1 VIRQGARIR
10 RLRELA
16 RGSYG
21 LLAGNVAAR
30 LGAMGAIM
38 LSTLLLARQHGAAAV
53 GVYTLMHVLPAL
65 LGSLTSCGLGVA
77 AAYFLA
83 GPDAGNARLPL
94 TLVAV
99 ALIGG
104 AVGLAIWVAATP
116 LVGPLLFPGLPL
128 GLVAVAGFA
137 VVTRLMVIT
146 AKSCSQG
153 KEDLRGSNFVILA
166 EEAMFVPVY
175 LLLTAVG
182 TRGYTTVILGL
193 VLSDVITGALAWSRL
208 ARKGF
213 FAGAARPSLRLA
225 RRLAAYGTRGQ
236 VGGLILQLNLRLDFI
251 ILTALAG
258 PAVLGMYAIGSK
270 FAELIKVGT
279 LALSY
284 VLYPEFAR
292 DSRDRAAKRAR
303 RLIPKAALLSA
314 AAAVPLFLSAGFVIT
329 TLYGRGFHAA
339 ILPAR
344 IILLGLVLDGVGGVV
359 TGYLYGVGRPG
370 LNSWSMGMGLVFTV
384 ALDVLLIPRM
394 GATGAA
400 IASALA
406 YTASTL
412 ALLAFFS
419 HVSRGPPEAA
429 RPRPRLRGG
438 ARRGSDVQ
446 TGSRTVG

>member
-1 VIRQGARIR
+1 MMR
-10 RLRELA
+10 RLRALS

-53 GVYTLMHVLPAL
+53 GIYTLMHVLPAL
-65 LGSLTSCGLGVA
+65 LGSLTSCGLAVA

-83 GPDAGNARLPL
+83 GPESRNARLPL

-99 ALIGG
+99 ALTGG
-104 AVGLAIWVAATP
+104 AVGMAIWVAALP
-116 LVGPLLFPGLPL
+116 LLGPLLFPGLPL
-128 GLVAVAGFA
+128 GLIAVAGFA
-137 VVTRLMVIT
+137 VVTRLVAIT

-175 LLLTAVG
+175 LVLTAVG
-182 TRGYTTVILGL
+182 THGYTVVILGL
-193 VLSDVITGALAWSRL
+193 VLSDVITGTLAWWRL

-213 FAGAARPSLRLA
+213 FAGAARPSLALA

-236 VGGLILQLNLRLDFI
+236 VGGLVQQLNLRLDFV
-251 ILTALAG
+251 ILSALAG
-258 PAVLGMYAIGSK
+258 PAVLGVYAIGSK
-270 FAELIKVGT
+270 FAELIKVGS

-303 RLIPKAALLSA
+303 RLIPRAALLSA
-314 AAAVPLFLSAGFVIT
+314 AAAVPLFVTAGFVIT
-329 TLYGRGFHAA
+329 TFYGRGFHGA

-370 LNSWSMGMGLVFTV
+370 LNSWGMGIGLAFTV

-400 IASALA
+400 IASAIA
-406 YTASTL
+406 YTASTI
-412 ALLAFFS
+412 ALLVFFS
-419 HVSRGPPEAA
+419 YASRERPEAA
-429 RPRPRLRGG
+429 GPRPRLGG
-438 ARRGSDVQ
+438 GGRRRAKVQ
-446 TGSRTVG
+446 TGSRTIG